1 MSPKPSLQP
10 LKSPAVKESAGGSQI
25 RARRKAP
32 LLHADDDPVA
42 SLPPLPS
49 DPVALAELRQRLE
62 EGLAAV
68 QAGEGEDWQ
77 AVHARVRA
85 RLNLSPL

>member
-10 LKSPAVKESAGGSQI
+10 LKSPAVKDSVGGSQI
-25 RARRKAP
+25 RTLRKAP
-32 LLHADDDPVA
+32 LLPADDDPLA

-49 DPVALAELRQRLE
+49 DPVALAELRRRLE

-68 QAGEGEDWQ
+68 RAGEGEDWQ

-85 RLNLSPL
+85 RLNLSP